1 MDNITEYDKLVRD
14 NIPDIIRS
22 NGDEPIYRILEDNEY
37 LEYLYKKDI
46 EELEEVKL
54 SNTKEEV
61 KKELADK
68 LEIIKAI
75 ASYYN
80 YSLDDIIK
88 EADRKTKKNGAFRK
102 KILLIRTINNKGSD
116 K

>member
-1 MDNITEYDKLVRD
+1 MDSIKEYDKLVRD
-14 NIPDIIRS
+14 NIPDIIKN

-46 EELEEVKL
+46 EELEEVK
-54 SNTKEEV
+54 SANTREEI

-68 LEIIKAI
+68 LEIIKGF
-75 ASYYN
+75 ASYYG
-80 YSLDDIIK
+80 YSLDDIII
-88 EADRKTKKNGAFRK
+88 EADKKAKKNGAFNKR
-102 KILLIRTINNKGSD
+102 ILLIKTINKKGSD

>member
-14 NIPDIIRS
+14 NIPDIIKS
-22 NGDEPIYRILEDNEY
+22 NGDDPIYRILEDNEY
-37 LEYLYKKDI
+37 LDYLYKKDS

-54 SNTKEEV
+54 SKTREEV

-68 LEIIKAI
+68 LEIIKAL
-75 ASYYN
+75 ASYYG
-80 YSLDDIIK
+80 YSLDDIIE
-88 EADRKTKKNGAFRK
+88 EAGNKLKRNGAFNKR
-102 KILLIRTINNKGSD
+102 ILLIRTINKNRSD